1 VAPAQSDATGEVA
14 PAQSDPTEGVVSDH
28 NNAIPG
34 LILWFSDPAA
44 ADRARA
50 GGKGAS
56 LARLT
61 QWTLPVPPGFVVPT
75 DALYSLLE
83 ESGALAEARRRAA
96 DGALS
101 DIAAAEAAAADL
113 QARVRGAPL
122 PPVLR
127 EAIAEAYRALTNPP
141 RPDHPSP
148 ITDHPS
154 PRVAVRSSATAE
166 DSATASFAGQQDTY
180 LDVQGEEQ
188 VVERVQACAA
198 SLFTPRALVYRAR
211 QNAWTDLGLAVVV
224 QAMVDARA
232 AGIMFTRDPVQRRD
246 HVVVEA
252 VPGPGEALASGE
264 AVPDHYELHRQTRAL
279 VSQFVPPRPAP
290 VLSSAELR
298 ELVALGLRIE
308 QLFGSPQDL
317 EWAFGALGQSGE
329 PTGGR
334 LYLLQSRPI
343 TTL

>member
-1 VAPAQSDATGEVA
+1 VPPTQPG
-14 PAQSDPTEGVVSDH
+14 PTEGPPSDH
-28 NNAIPG
+28 NNPVDRNNPISS

-56 LARLT
+56 LAQLT

-127 EAIAEAYRALTNPP
+127 EAIAEAYRALSTPP
-141 RPDHPSP
+141 RDHPSP
-148 ITDHPS
+148 IAEQPS
-154 PRVAVRSSATAE
+154 ARVAVRSSATAE

-252 VPGPGEALASGE
+252 VPGSGEALASGE